1 MNVEITIICP
11 TYNEEKYIHTC
22 IASLVRQDIKKE
34 EIEVFFVDGQ
44 STDRTVE
51 IIKEYQKQYSWIK
64 LLNNPERIV
73 PYAMNYGIQASNSD
87 IIMRI
92 DAHSHYADNYISILK
107 NALLKYDATNVGAV
121 CKTDVLN
128 KNAKTLAIRAV
139 LSSPFG
145 VGNSLFRIGVDKITV
160 VDTVPFGCYRKEVF
174 AKYGLY
180 NPKLVRNQDIE
191 LNKRIKRDGGKILL
205 IPDTY
210 CTYLAR
216 ETYRALAKNNYQNG
230 MWNILTVYYTNA
242 MDSLS
247 LRHFIPLL
255 FVLGLVVP
263 SLLGFI
269 WWPFSMLSGLIL
281 VLYFLLVSIIS
292 LKAFM
297 NKKVN
302 VFYMV
307 LTFFVLHI
315 SYGVGSL
322 VGLKRVLFK
331 QV

>member
-1 MNVEITIICP
+1 MIEISIVCP

-22 IASLVRQDIKKE
+22 IASLVRQDIEKE
-34 EIEVFFVDGQ
+34 EIEVIFVDGQ
-44 STDRTVE
+44 STDKTVE
-51 IIKEYQKQYSWIK
+51 IIKEYQKQHTWIK

-73 PYAMNYGIQASNSD
+73 PYAMNYGIQAATSN
-87 IIMRI
+87 IVMRI
-92 DAHSHYADNYISILK
+92 DAHSHYADNYVSVLK

-128 KNAKTLAIRAV
+128 KNAKTLAIREV
-139 LSSPFG
+139 LSNPFG
-145 VGNSLFRIGVDKITV
+145 VGNSLFRIGVNQITE

-216 ETYRALAKNNYQNG
+216 ETYQALAKNNYQNG

-255 FVLGLVVP
+255 FVLGLIVP
-263 SLLGFI
+263 FLLSFL
-269 WWPFSMLSGLIL
+269 WWPFGMLSGLTF

-297 NKKVN
+297 SKKIN

>member
-1 MNVEITIICP
+1 MVEISIICP

-22 IASLVRQDIKKE
+22 IASLVRQDIEKE

-51 IIKEYQKQYSWIK
+51 IIKEYQQKYNWIK
-64 LLNNPERIV
+64 VLNNPERIV
-73 PYAMNYGIQASNSD
+73 PYAMNYGIQAANSD

-92 DAHSHYADNYISILK
+92 DAHSYYADNYISVLK
-107 NALLKYDATNVGAV
+107 NALIEYDATNVGAV

-128 KNAKTLAIRAV
+128 KNAKTLAIREV
-139 LSSPFG
+139 LSNPFG
-145 VGNSLFRIGVDKITV
+145 VGNSLFRIGVNQITE

-174 AKYGLY
+174 SKYGLY

-191 LNKRIKRDGGKILL
+191 LNKRIKRDGGKTLL

-216 ETYRALAKNNYQNG
+216 ETYQALAKNNYQNG

-255 FVLGLVVP
+255 FVLGLVIP

-269 WWPFSMLSGLIL
+269 WWPFNMLSGLTL

-297 NKKVN
+297 SKKIS

>member
-1 MNVEITIICP
+1 MTEISIICP

-22 IASLVRQDIKKE
+22 IESLVRQDIEKE
-34 EIEVFFVDGQ
+34 KIEVIFVDGQ

-51 IIKEYQKQYSWIK
+51 IIKEYQQKYNWIK
-64 LLNNPERIV
+64 VLNNPERIV
-73 PYAMNYGIQASNSD
+73 PYAMNYGIQAATSD

-92 DAHSHYADNYISILK
+92 DAHSHYADNYISVLK
-107 NALLKYDATNVGAV
+107 NALIEHDATNVGAV

-128 KNAKTLAIRAV
+128 KNAKTLAIREV
-139 LSSPFG
+139 LSNPFG
-145 VGNSLFRIGVDKITV
+145 VGNSLFRIGVDKITE

-174 AKYGLY
+174 TKYGLY

-191 LNKRIKRDGGKILL
+191 LNKRIKRDGGRILL

-269 WWPFSMLSGLIL
+269 WWPFSMLSGLTF

-297 NKKVN
+297 EKKVN
-302 VFYMV
+302 VFYMI

>member
-73 PYAMNYGIQASNSD
+73 PYAMNYGIQAANSD

-92 DAHSHYADNYISILK
+92 DAHSHYADNYISVLK

-128 KNAKTLAIRAV
+128 KNAKTLAIREV
-139 LSSPFG
+139 LSNPFG
-145 VGNSLFRIGVDKITV
+145 VGNSLFRIGVDKITE
-160 VDTVPFGCYRKEVF
+160 VDTVPFGCYRKEIF
-174 AKYGLY
+174 TKYGLY

-263 SLLGFI
+263 SLLSFI
-269 WWPFSMLSGLIL
+269 WWPFSLLSGLTL

-307 LTFFVLHI
+307 FTFFVLHL
-315 SYGVGSL
+315 SYGIGSL

>member
-1 MNVEITIICP
+1 MVSITIICP

-22 IASLVRQDIKKE
+22 IASLVRQDIEKE

-73 PYAMNYGIQASNSD
+73 PYAMNYGIQAANSD

-92 DAHSHYADNYISILK
+92 DAHSHYADNYVSVLK

-128 KNAKTLAIRAV
+128 KNAKTLAIREV
-139 LSSPFG
+139 LSNPFG
-145 VGNSLFRIGVDKITV
+145 VGNSLFRIGVNQITE

-174 AKYGLY
+174 SKYGLY

-216 ETYRALAKNNYQNG
+216 ETYQALAKNNYQNG

-263 SLLGFI
+263 FLLGFI
-269 WWPFSMLSGLIL
+269 WWPFGMLSGLTF
-281 VLYFLLVSIIS
+281 VLYFLLVSVIS

-297 NKKVN
+297 SKKIN
-302 VFYMV
+302 GFYMV